1 MQVTKQQ
8 LRDRMVLDH
17 LMGIE
22 DDFEDGTVF
31 GNLLDKQV
39 KQFNPNASPEDLERI
54 KERCRGE
61 LKLNRIRRATADA
74 VAARKRLESAQGKL
88 GDKTRWPREQNL
100 TRQAERLISRRGK
113 LSRKYEGIDK
123 MLRQIAD
130 AHPRSHE
137 EVFQQLEDRRA
148 RLPDARPFS
157 AARGWMAGFRKDPTR
172 ARSWLSK
179 RWSALGLSPFP
190 RGPK

>member
-1 MQVTKQQ
+1 
-8 LRDRMVLDH
+8 
-17 LMGIE
+17 
-22 DDFEDGTVF
+22 
-31 GNLLDKQV
+31 
-39 KQFNPNASPEDLERI
+39 
-54 KERCRGE
+54 
-61 LKLNRIRRATADA
+61 
-74 VAARKRLESAQGKL
+74 
-88 GDKTRWPREQNL
+88 
-100 TRQAERLISRRGK
+100 
-113 LSRKYEGIDK
+113 